1 MSTKS
6 TILIEN
12 ISALPDPTN
21 VYSEKRPGASYH
33 RKNGGLH
40 TYVYDIDS
48 FSGVIKLQGTLASYP
63 GEADWVDIDNTTEI
77 VDSFI
82 NGETVSLT
90 NNFIG
95 NFVWIRA
102 AYVIENGSI
111 TQLRYNY

>member
-1 MSTKS
+1 MSIKS
-6 TILIEN
+6 IILTEN
-12 ISALPDPTN
+12 VSALLDPVY
-21 VYSEKRPGASYH
+21 VYSEKKPGASYH

-82 NGETVSLT
+82 NGVTVSLT
-90 NNFIG
+90 NNFVG
-95 NFVWIRA
+95 NFVWIRG
-102 AYVIENGSI
+102 AYVVENGSI
-111 TQLRYNY
+111 TQIRYNY